1 MAESPQIADYYVVD
15 AFTAE
20 AFSGNPAAVVIL
32 ESVREDDWMQHV
44 AVEMNL
50 SETAFVT
57 KHPDAEGYRPLR
69 WFTPSAEVDLCGH
82 ATLATARVLGGVQRF
97 QTRSGVLTC
106 IPREDGTVEMDF
118 PSDPVS
124 PLTQELQ
131 EPLSKALPGME
142 ASFAGKGVSDILAM
156 VPSAADVRSLRPDMD
171 ALAQLPVR
179 GVIVTA
185 PGGDADADFVSRCF
199 YPALGIPEDPATG
212 SAHCTL
218 ASWWCERLG
227 RDELVGQQLSQRGGV
242 VRVRLSG
249 DRVHLIGDAVI
260 VAQGRLLY

>member
-1 MAESPQIADYYVVD
+1 MAESTQIADYYVVD

-20 AFSGNPAAVVIL
+20 PFSGNPAAVVIL
-32 ESVREDDWMQHV
+32 ESKRDDDWMRRV
-44 AVEMNL
+44 AAEMNL
-50 SETAFVT
+50 SETAFVA
-57 KHPDAEGYRPLR
+57 KHLNAEGVRSLR
-69 WFTPSAEVDLCGH
+69 WFTPAAEVDLCGH

-97 QTRSGVLTC
+97 QTRSGILTC

-118 PSDPVS
+118 PGDPVS
-124 PLTQELQ
+124 PLPQELH
-131 EPLSKALPGME
+131 EPLSKALPGVE
-142 ASFAGKGVSDILAM
+142 VSLAVKGVSDILAM
-156 VPSAADVRSLRPDMD
+156 VPSAADLRSLQPHMD

-185 PGGDADADFVSRCF
+185 PGGDAGADFVSRCF

-218 ASWWCERLG
+218 ANWWGERLG
-227 RDELVGQQLSQRGGV
+227 RDELVGMQLSQRGGV
-242 VRVRLSG
+242 VGVRLSG
-249 DRVHLIGDAVI
+249 DRVHLVGDAVI